1 MKRIDLDKFL
11 AENPPSYGVS
21 AGNELERRAKRR
33 VIILISLTIAF
44 AVAVSLYNAFGITDG
59 ISFAIMLL
67 VILPIFFGLAMFKV
81 FMMVYEIEKSIPRM
95 QLEQFARFVNEFKP
109 KSWACG
115 GNRFVRFLV
124 MEKDRSI
131 YAFFFASSGRLIECD
146 SNKAEEREITMKD
159 KAKIMLGKVE
169 GKRLLLKDFMLEG
182 YRFKI
187 YKVESTVLP
196 HPDKENALLT
206 CKNCIEISWS
216 SWAFLPLYIDPNL
229 LVRVLNE
236 ITT

>member
-21 AGNELERRAKRR
+21 TRNELERRAKRR
-33 VIILISLTIAF
+33 VALLISLTIAS
-44 AVAVSLYNAFGITDG
+44 AIAVSLYKAFGSVDI
-59 ISFAIMLL
+59 IPFAIMLL
-67 VILPIFFGLAMFKV
+67 VIFPIFFGLAMFKL
-81 FMMVYEIEKSIPRM
+81 FLMFYEIEKSIPRM

-109 KSWACG
+109 ESWACG

-124 MEKDRSI
+124 MRKNRSI
-131 YAFFFASSGRLIECD
+131 YALFFASGGRLI
-146 SNKAEEREITMKD
+146 KGYQAEEREITMKD

-169 GKRLLLKDFMLEG
+169 GKKQLLKDFKLEG

-187 YKVESTVLP
+187 YKVESAILP
-196 HPDKENALLT
+196 HPDKENALST

-216 SWAFLPLYIDPNL
+216 SWAFLPLYIEPNL

-236 ITT
+236 ATI